1 MTSCITA
8 STRFLAILTLA
19 LVSCGDGQPESAP
32 TSTPK
37 AVQTI
42 SVPVPVPTPTP
53 MSSETATSGSRP
65 TYLTEEIPPC
75 TPASGS
81 TVDPCEPGWGP
92 LGVEV
97 EMIDFGDE
105 PDGVEYFLE
114 GTSEISVSH
123 IVLRGTYLPG
133 TVRCVSSDFRRP
145 FPLSRWRQVLCFADV
160 RVNNYV
166 LGSGPSVLTVQVTH
180 EIFWP
185 PAEIEKRRLQWET
198 TLVEG
203 GSISFFD
210 HLNPIQGREAILF
223 LGPAMDISHE
233 AWRVFWTWNV
243 ERRDDGTVIAVHP
256 YLRYYSLEEHR
267 PRLEMELPAFR
278 QAVVTAHQERV
289 TANGGRIR
297 PDANLPMLVTDA
309 NRLREYFSDPKVGGY
324 APGVPTPAQPPPVPA
339 CANGMAVP
347 NPSANRGFVH
357 DCQSLLDARDALRGT
372 ASLNWDAE
380 RTVTAWEGVTTG
392 GTPARVTRL
401 ELSNEEL
408 NGSIPMGLGR
418 LFELTHLDLSGNS
431 LTGTIPEQ
439 LDWLD
444 NLQSIK
450 LSGNSLTGC
459 IPVALESVDT
469 NDLSSLNLLYCQ
481 PPAPENLAAGTVGE
495 TDVPLTWDAVSNAS
509 KYRVEYR
516 LAYKSEWT
524 VDDDTLTAT
533 SHTVDGLACGSAYR
547 FRVSAYGSGTV
558 YAAQWSEPAAPA
570 EWNVPAAAVAA
581 TTRECTDAVSEAN
594 PNKGHGSRRY

>member
-1 MTSCITA
+1 M
-8 STRFLAILTLA
+8 
-19 LVSCGDGQPESAP
+19 
-32 TSTPK
+32 
-37 AVQTI
+37 
-42 SVPVPVPTPTP
+42 
-53 MSSETATSGSRP
+53 
-65 TYLTEEIPPC
+65 
-75 TPASGS
+75 
-81 TVDPCEPGWGP
+81 
-92 LGVEV
+92 
-97 EMIDFGDE
+97 
-105 PDGVEYFLE
+105 E

-145 FPLSRWRQVLCFADV
+145 FPLSRSRQVLCFADV

-267 PRLEMELPAFR
+267 HRLEMELPAFR

-297 PDANLPMLVTDA
+297 PDPNLPMLVTDI
-309 NRLREYFSDPKVGGY
+309 NELRDYYTEIGAYDEGE
-324 APGVPTPAQPPPVPA
+324 PTPAQPPAAYA
-339 CANGMAVP
+339 CANGTAVP
-347 NPSANRGFVH
+347 NPSTNWGLVH
-357 DCQSLLDARDALRGT
+357 DCEVLLGAKDALRGT
-372 ASLNWDAE
+372 TSLDWSSDLA
-380 RTVTAWEGVTTG
+380 VVQWEGVTVSG
-392 GTPARVTRL
+392 SPSRVTKL
-401 ELSNEEL
+401 ELPNDSL
-408 NGSIPMGLGR
+408 SGSIPPSLGN

-431 LTGTIPEQ
+431 LTG
-439 LDWLD
+439 
-444 NLQSIK
+444 
-450 LSGNSLTGC
+450 C
-459 IPVALESVDT
+459 IPLPLKEVASS
-469 NDLSSLNLLYCQ
+469 DLSSLNLLYCQ
-481 PPAPENLAAGTVGE
+481 PPAPGNVAAGIAGE
-495 TDVPLTWDAVSNAS
+495 TAIPLTWDAVSNVS

-516 LAYKSEWT
+516 LAIESYWR
-524 VDDDTLTAT
+524 VADDTLRST
-533 SHTVDGLACGSAYR
+533 SHTVDGLACERDYW
-547 FRVSAYGSGTV
+547 FRVSAYGSGTR
-558 YAAQWSEPAAPA
+558 YAATWSDTSQ
-570 EWNVPAAAVAA
+570 VA
-581 TTRECTDAVSEAN
+581 TTTGKCSYSVSQD
-594 PNKGHGSRRY
+594 KSQ